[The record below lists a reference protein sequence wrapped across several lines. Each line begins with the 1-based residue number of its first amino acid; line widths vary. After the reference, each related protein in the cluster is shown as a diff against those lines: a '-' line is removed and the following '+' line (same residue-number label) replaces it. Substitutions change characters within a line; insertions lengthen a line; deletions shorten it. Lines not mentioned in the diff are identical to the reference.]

1 MLKSAA
7 LLASLLLTGVLLM
20 QGSAQ
25 AEWFA
30 RCQGGSQ
37 PACFGEACGST
48 PDEARNR
55 CLEKCPGS
63 DTHSVGI
70 SSCTVQKPTQTP
82 RVRSAPT
89 TPGDGAS
96 LLQRLQ

>member
-7 LLASLLLTGVLLM
+7 LLAGLLLL

-30 RCQGGSQ
+30 RCQGGNQ
-37 PACFGEACGST
+37 AACFGEACGST

-55 CLEKCPGS
+55 CLEICPGS

-82 RVRSAPT
+82 RVRSTPP

-96 LLQRLQ
+96 LLQRVQ